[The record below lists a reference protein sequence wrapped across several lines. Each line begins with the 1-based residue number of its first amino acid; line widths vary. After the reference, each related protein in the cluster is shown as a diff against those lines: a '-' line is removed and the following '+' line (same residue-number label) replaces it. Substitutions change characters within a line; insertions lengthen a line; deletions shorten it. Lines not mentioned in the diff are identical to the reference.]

1 MMLCRCAT
9 TVMDI
14 SLSLSLAV
22 YTSDTYSVGLLGV
35 TVVPLTVHFTN
46 AVPLAK
52 QSASF
57 MVSGTFSTLV
67 SVAPFSRVRR
77 PSPCTSM
84 AWAMPSMTVL
94 SPTVTSPPVIRR
106 PFPPVLILTC
116 KSTPFCSV
124 TSPPLTVRGVAEFF
138 HV

>member
-1 MMLCRCAT
+1 MAI
-9 TVMDI
+9 V
-14 SLSLSLAV
+14 LSLSLAV

-46 AVPLAK
+46 AVPLAR

-67 SVAPFSRVRR
+67 SAAPAPRVSV
-77 PSPCTSM
+77 PPCRSIER
-84 AWAMPSMTVL
+84 AMPLMTTA
-94 SPTVTSPPVIRR
+94 STVTLPLVITR
-106 PFPPVLILTC
+106 PFPSPGAVIPTC
-116 KSTPFCSV
+116 ASTPFCTV

-138 HV
+138 HL

>member
-46 AVPLAK
+46 AVPLAR

-67 SVAPFSRVRR
+67 SAAPAPRVSV
-77 PSPCTSM
+77 PPCRSIER
-84 AWAMPSMTVL
+84 AMPLMTTA
-94 SPTVTSPPVIRR
+94 STVTSPPVIRR